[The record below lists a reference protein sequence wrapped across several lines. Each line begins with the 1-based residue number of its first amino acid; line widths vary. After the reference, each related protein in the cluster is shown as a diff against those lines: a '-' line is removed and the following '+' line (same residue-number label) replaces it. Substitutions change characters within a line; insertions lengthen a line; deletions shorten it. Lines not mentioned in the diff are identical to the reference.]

1 MPCLGPSSPY
11 LTILN
16 PEIEQPM
23 PSASDASPF
32 RFLGHNGEAAGIID
46 DYHELRIPKV
56 QRSRS

>member
-1 MPCLGPSSPY
+1 MPL
-11 LTILN
+11 
-16 PEIEQPM
+16 
-23 PSASDASPF
+23 ASDASPF